1 MIPWLNVSLYEGM
14 IRDHNGIS
22 RRWIKQICKSGKY
35 KDQCLIPRFKTQKF
49 WLHLIRH
56 KNEMSLKH
64 YVNVSHFVVDTDSH
78 FVVDT
83 ESHFVADNN
92 SHFVVDTDS
101 HFNVFKSECLRI
113 LNASLKRLFCVV
125 WYLEYRIF
133 IIAKLRL
140 ALHFKSSRSRKI
152 AALTKCSLMSDWVK
166 LAATASPV

>member
-1 MIPWLNVSLYEGM
+1 
-14 IRDHNGIS
+14 
-22 RRWIKQICKSGKY
+22 
-35 KDQCLIPRFKTQKF
+35 
-49 WLHLIRH
+49 
-56 KNEMSLKH
+56 MSLKH
-64 YVNVSHFVVDTDSH
+64 YVNVSHFVVDTDSHFVVDTDSHFVVDTDSH

-101 HFNVFKSECLRI
+101 HFVVDTESHFVADNDSHFVVDTDSHFNVFKSECLRI

-125 WYLEYRIF
+125 WSLEYRIF

-152 AALTKCSLMSDWVK
+152 AALTKCSLKSDWVK